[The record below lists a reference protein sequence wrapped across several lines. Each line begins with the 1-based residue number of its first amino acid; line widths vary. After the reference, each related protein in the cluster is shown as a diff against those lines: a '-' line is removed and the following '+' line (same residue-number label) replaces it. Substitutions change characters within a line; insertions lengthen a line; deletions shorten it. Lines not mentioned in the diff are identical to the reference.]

1 MRSFAS
7 FAVAVGVSVAALMG
21 RPELPPEA
29 LKTQS
34 NVAQLQAEIESQERQ
49 ELEALKN
56 GKVQEF
62 AGPIADD
69 AIFVDQHGVAGKAD
83 VMGHLN
89 NLKLLEY
96 AMAEIKFVAVSRESG
111 VIAYKL
117 TQKGREQGK
126 DFADTVYVSALWVKR
141 SGKWVCLFTQETP
154 AQAPAP

>member
-62 AGPIADD
+62 GHFACAPFQNIAQQQNGTLACGERLQD
-69 AIFVDQHGVAGKAD
+69 HEK
-83 VMGHLN
+83 
-89 NLKLLEY
+89 
-96 AMAEIKFVAVSRESG
+96 
-111 VIAYKL
+111 
-117 TQKGREQGK
+117 
-126 DFADTVYVSALWVKR
+126 
-141 SGKWVCLFTQETP
+141 C
-154 AQAPAP
+154 